1 MSHANNVSSIY
12 IPRVSTN
19 WTESAIR
26 KIMKDNR
33 IGIVSRVDFTP
44 TYQLRG
50 FRGDDTIT
58 RSKVVSA
65 FVHFASPHHCE
76 DGNYYWSSKPIWDVL
91 FWTSIAE
98 NTPYKIQVSR
108 KEYWVCL
115 KNNRVAPH
123 TRMNIHQVVDNCSY
137 LEAVVDT
144 QAREITALKKDVENI
159 QYVVYQLLGGLFCQ
173 TTQSRGLETKTNIL
187 LSRKQ
192 HDGLNEVHVAALET
206 EENIWPTTRQGD
218 ENTEKIKILEER
230 INELEEWTAVGRD
243 LFKYSS

>member
-1 MSHANNVSSIY
+1 MYAPNTKNVSSIY
-12 IPRVSTN
+12 IPRVSAH

-58 RSKVVSA
+58 RTKVVSA
-65 FVHFASPHHCE
+65 FVHFASPHHNA

-159 QYVVYQLLGGLFCQ
+159 QSVVYQLLGGLFCQ
-173 TTQSRGLETKTNIL
+173 RTQSWVLEANINKL
-187 LSRKQ
+187 LSRQ
-192 HDGLNEVHVAALET
+192 QQDGLDESQVAALAAQ
-206 EENIWPTTRQGD
+206 ENFRPTTRQGD
-218 ENTEKIKILEER
+218 ENTEQIKILEER
-230 INELEEWTAVGRD
+230 INELEEWTAVGGN
-243 LFKYSS
+243 L